1 MVQAIN
7 KGQMSHGNLK
17 QTFDLTLF
25 AFIEQPY
32 LEPEQSL
39 IDRSAELV

>member
-1 MVQAIN
+1 MVQAIHRR
-7 KGQMSHGNLK
+7 QMSRGNR
-17 QTFDLTLF
+17 QQMFDLTLF

-32 LEPEQSL
+32 LEPEHSL